1 MKKTVPMTVLFFA
14 LILVLT
20 TGCAG
25 QRPEGGQQQG
35 KAAGKLKVFTTI
47 YPLYDFTV
55 NIGGDKVDVQNLVPA
70 GAEPHEWEPTPRD
83 LANVGEA
90 NVFVYCG
97 AGLEPW
103 IDKALKNLDYH
114 KLIVVDSSKGIELKN
129 VKEEEGEQ
137 GTGNGSHNNNDAQG
151 LDSHIWLDPVY
162 AKQMVNN
169 IKEGLIK
176 ADPGNREYYEA
187 NAARYAA
194 QLDSLNNDYLV
205 LEKASEK
212 YFVTSHAAFGYLAG
226 RYGLKQV
233 PIRGLS
239 PEVEP
244 TPARIADIIK
254 TVREQKIN
262 YIFFETMVSPK
273 VSQVIADETGA
284 RVLVLNPLE
293 GLSKEE
299 IAAGKN
305 YLSVMRDNLE
315 NLKLALGVKNEP

>member
-1 MKKTVPMTVLFFA
+1 MKKTAPLTVLFFA
-14 LILVLT
+14 LILVMVA
-20 TGCAG
+20 GCAG
-25 QRPEGGQQQG
+25 QRPEEKQQG
-35 KAAGKLKVFTTI
+35 KAPGKLKVFTTI

-83 LANVGEA
+83 LANMGGA

-103 IDKALKNLDYH
+103 IDKALKNLDYS

-129 VKEEEGEQ
+129 ANEEEGEQ
-137 GTGNGSHNNNDAQG
+137 GAGNGSLNNSDAGG
-151 LDSHIWLDPVY
+151 LDPHIWLDPIN

-169 IKEGLIK
+169 IKEGLIN

-187 NAARYAA
+187 NASRYAA
-194 QLDSLNNDYLV
+194 KLDALNNDYLV
-205 LEKASEK
+205 LEKAPEK
-212 YFVTSHAAFGYLAG
+212 YFVTSHAAFGYLAE

-273 VSQVIADETGA
+273 VSQVIASEAGA
-284 RVLVLNPLE
+284 GVLVLNPLG
-293 GLSKEE
+293 GLSQEE
-299 IAAGKN
+299 IDAGKN